1 MITTTGLIK
10 RYDGTEALTGVDL
23 HVPKGTVAGLVGPN
37 GAGKTTL
44 LSILAGLRTPTAGT
58 VTIAA
63 DRARIASFRAKQ
75 QIARDVSLAGVD
87 CEMMAAAGSAT
98 FALPVAA
105 SMLPANCVQ
114 ALSEAVALSHCVI
127 DLWEGPATSTTPKPT
142 PPAKTPANGGKTT
155 SSAVTTDAP
164 KKPPGTT
171 AILVAPC
178 SSSCQQWPIT

>member
-1 MITTTGLIK
+1 MAEPCPTWWG
-10 RYDGTEALTGVDL
+10 DGDLGVFCDGDDVEAWWLELESRSALVDSYEA
-23 HVPKGTVAGLVGPN
+23 TRGPN
-37 GAGKTTL
+37 
-44 LSILAGLRTPTAGT
+44 
-58 VTIAA
+58 AA

-127 DLWEGPATSTTPKPT
+127 DLWEGPATSKTPKPT

-155 SSAVTTDAP
+155 SPAVTADAL

-171 AILVAPC
+171 AILVAVGLI
-178 SSSCQQWPIT
+178 SGLVAVILRGGRG